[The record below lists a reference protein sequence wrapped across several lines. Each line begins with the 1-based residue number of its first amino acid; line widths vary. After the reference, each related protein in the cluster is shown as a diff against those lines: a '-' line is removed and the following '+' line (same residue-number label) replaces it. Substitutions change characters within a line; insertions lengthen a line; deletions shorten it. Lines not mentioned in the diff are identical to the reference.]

1 MSQRVGGAKEGDEPP
16 GHSQGKHLDGQDY
29 PRQAV
34 DNFYKDAYGRG
45 GMNDR
50 QRKAIADVA
59 VTITANVSVIGAGLA
74 LYEKKWECLI
84 VAFISLF
91 WALIIAWRSNK

>member
-1 MSQRVGGAKEGDEPP
+1 
-16 GHSQGKHLDGQDY
+16 
-29 PRQAV
+29 
-34 DNFYKDAYGRG
+34 
-45 GMNDR
+45 MNDR

>member
-1 MSQRVGGAKEGDEPP
+1 M
-16 GHSQGKHLDGQDY
+16 
-29 PRQAV
+29 
-34 DNFYKDAYGRG
+34 KDK
-45 GMNDR
+45 

-74 LYEKKWECLI
+74 LYEEKWECLI

-91 WALIIAWRSNK
+91 LAMLIAWRSNR